1 MDEEE
6 RWIWMGKIVLASGSP
21 RRRMLLGQ
29 VGLEPEVAVS
39 QVEEVMSSGGPD
51 LVVMELACRKAE
63 DVAARMGVSCA
74 ERGDAVGGEA
84 DCRGRSLEKEKERI
98 VVIGADTVV
107 AVDGRILGKPASPK
121 EAESMIGL
129 LQGRSHQVYTGV
141 AMIFGDTGERVVFAE
156 KTDVYVYPMNQ
167 EQIAGYVATGEPM
180 DKAGGYGI
188 QGYFAAYIQ
197 GIRGDYNNVV
207 GLPVGRLC
215 QELLARGMW
224 DFNMGKEHK

>member
-1 MDEEE
+1 
-6 RWIWMGKIVLASGSP
+6 MGRIILASGSP

-63 DVAARMGVSCA
+63 DVAARMGVSC
-74 ERGDAVGGEA
+74 GEKRNVA
-84 DCRGRSLEKEKERI
+84 AGEKDCGRKSPEKEERT

-156 KTDVYVYPMNQ
+156 KTDVYVYPMSP

-224 DFNMGKEHK
+224 DFDMG